1 MTKEDLLQ
9 TLNAEFAS
17 LLSTLEGLSE
27 EAATRVWYGD
37 WSVRDILAHVS
48 GWHTEMARAF
58 ERMARGERPVPE
70 GTDYSDPNPWNARF
84 AEAKGDTSFVDMV
97 QELKASKEAF
107 VEAAK
112 QVPADRFEEGR
123 AAYRIL
129 HASGIDHY
137 REHAPEIR
145 QWREREGI

>member
-1 MTKEDLLQ
+1 MSKEELLE
-9 TLNAEFAS
+9 TLDAEFAS
-17 LLSTLEGLSE
+17 LLSTLEGLGE

-37 WSVRDILAHVS
+37 WCVRDILAHIS
-48 GWHTEMARAF
+48 GWHREMAQAF
-58 ERMARGERPVPE
+58 ERIARGERPVPE
-70 GTDYSDPNPWNARF
+70 GTDYGDPNPWNARF
-84 AEAKGDTSFVDMV
+84 AEAKGDITFASMV
-97 QELKASKEAF
+97 QELKASEAAF

-145 QWREREGI
+145 EWREREGI

>member
-1 MTKEDLLQ
+1 VSREELLQ
-9 TLNAEFAS
+9 ALDAEFAS
-17 LLSTLEGLSE
+17 LLSTLEGLGE

-37 WSVRDILAHVS
+37 WSVRDILAHIS
-48 GWHTEMARAF
+48 GWHKEMAQAF
-58 ERMARGERPVPE
+58 ERIARGERPVPE
-70 GTDYSDPNPWNARF
+70 GTDYSDPNPWNAGF

-107 VEAAK
+107 VEAAE
-112 QVPADRFEEGR
+112 QVPTDRFEEGR

-145 QWREREGI
+145 EWRQREGI

>member
-1 MTKEDLLQ
+1 MSREELLQ
-9 TLNAEFAS
+9 ALDAEFVS
-17 LLSTLEGLSE
+17 LLSTLEGLGE

-37 WSVRDILAHVS
+37 WSVRDILAHIS
-48 GWHTEMARAF
+48 GWHREMAQAF

-70 GTDYSDPNPWNARF
+70 GTDYGDPNPWNAGFAKASVDTRF
-84 AEAKGDTSFVDMV
+84 ADMV
-97 QELKASKEAF
+97 QELKASKTAF
-107 VEAAK
+107 VRAAE
-112 QVPADRFEEGR
+112 QVPTDRFEEGR

-145 QWREREGI
+145 EWRQREGI

>member
-9 TLNAEFAS
+9 TLDTEFAS
-17 LLSTLEGLSE
+17 LLSTLEGLGE

-37 WSVRDILAHVS
+37 WSVRDILAHIS
-48 GWHTEMARAF
+48 GWHREMAQAF
-58 ERMARGERPVPE
+58 ERMGRGERPVPE
-70 GTDYSDPNPWNARF
+70 GIDYGDPNPWNAGF
-84 AEAKGDTSFVDMV
+84 AEAKVDTTFIEMM
-97 QELKASKEAF
+97 QELKASKAAF
-107 VEAAK
+107 VGAAGK
-112 QVPADRFEEGR
+112 VPTDRFEEGR

-129 HASGIDHY
+129 HATGIDHY